1 MSILNKFNTILSE
14 SEFVFIKFVFDKTKF
29 IKIVVITYTKI
40 KLIRYFQLIF
50 MFKILRTKKVN
61 IQNIVL
67 KIFNLDSKFINI
79 IIIKI
84 NKTKLFKVLFFFQE
98 YLQKKI

>member
-1 MSILNKFNTILSE
+1 
-14 SEFVFIKFVFDKTKF
+14 
-29 IKIVVITYTKI
+29 
-40 KLIRYFQLIF
+40 

-84 NKTKLFKVLFFFQE
+84 NKTKLFKVLFFFSRIFA
-98 YLQKKI
+98 KKNITANTEVEIWSPIKTDLNNKYFFPLNSKNGFGYK